1 MTGFR
6 FFETEE
12 GAPLEAQ
19 MGSGQLPPGLESVL
33 GNMTKGERSVFVV
46 DASLMKPGN
55 DADSDQGQ
63 GRRQPCLLPE
73 PPAKA
78 SQVELEIELISLV
91 QVSMVKNN

>member
-19 MGSGQLPPGLESVL
+19 MGSGQLPSGLESVL
-33 GNMTKGERSVFVV
+33 GHMTKGERSVFVV
-46 DASLMKPGN
+46 DASLMKPGT
-55 DADSDQGQ
+55 DSGVESQRQ
-63 GRRQPCLLPE
+63 RQPCLMPE

-91 QVSMVKNN
+91 QVSREAQ